1 MPEPLIFYDIPSTL
15 GGTWSPNLWKV
26 RYTLN
31 FKGLEYKTVYV
42 EYPDIE
48 PLCIKLGAQSTD
60 TKPDGVTP
68 HYTLPVLQD
77 PSTGAV
83 IADSAKI
90 AMYLDEQ
97 YPETPRVFAPGTY
110 GLYLAMLHATIQII
124 GPLFQFARPASA
136 TIINQASHE
145 YFYATRE
152 VRYGKP
158 LKELYPAPERQ
169 AEEWKLVE
177 KAFTKIS
184 QWFEK
189 DSLYI
194 MGTGPTFGD
203 FMLAGY
209 VMWIKQLW
217 GDDSM
222 QWKSMSSLNDGRWAK
237 LVAAMDKYA
246 DVSH

>member
-1 MPEPLIFYDIPSTL
+1 MSEPLIFYDIPSTL
-15 GGTWSPNLWKV
+15 VGTWTPNPWKI
-26 RYTLN
+26 RYVLN

-42 EYPDIE
+42 EYPDIG

-90 AMYLDEQ
+90 ARYLDEQ

-110 GLYLAMLHATIQII
+110 GLYLAMLHATMQIVE
-124 GPLFQFARPASA
+124 PLVPFAMPASA
-136 TIINQASHE
+136 AILNPASQE
-145 YFYATRE
+145 YFYTARE
-152 VRYGKP
+152 IEFGKP
-158 LKELYPAPERQ
+158 LKELYPAPERE
-169 AEEWKLVE
+169 AEEWKSVE

-209 VMWIKQLW
+209 MMWIKKLW

-222 QWKSMSSLNDGRWAK
+222 QWKSMSTLNDGRWAR

-246 DVSH
+246 DVS